1 MCKLKILFCCLIG
14 LLSAMPISA
23 QSVVID
29 DRQVECFELL
39 STIFRLAGADEYTQ
53 GAISSYNQE
62 VDSYFSAYKNHPAVI
77 CAQEAR
83 KQYGIGYDAVGIAAA
98 HLCIEGDRIKSAK
111 GVDTEQIEKIDSRW
125 SQEYFLHFLSLVDS
139 FFVESKF
146 HLFWEQHS
154 SLYEA
159 AKSSFVNMGKA
170 VNLPWLEDLFRLETN
185 LQVHAIPSISCGPN
199 NYGFSYMQDGKL
211 QTGVILGC
219 GFDGEGPLYVPA
231 MLTILTHEIIH
242 THSNALAKQYWTQ
255 LEPYITQILLLAKV
269 PKVYSTPQSLLN
281 EWLAILFELCYI
293 KENDIPGLPVQ
304 VDRFITMYQDSGF
317 IWLRRSLLFM
327 DYFFNQRQSFSAVG
341 DFMPYLARFLEKVVE
356 DWERISIEYR
366 QSKPY
371 IVDSFP
377 LNETVISDAND
388 SIFIRF
394 SEPMRESF
402 AVIDEVSES
411 KTSIINGKSYWK
423 TSTLLVIPI
432 RISNAYQ
439 RKECILRLD
448 KRAFISQ
455 KGRMMAE
462 DVVLRYNVEYRN
474 NESF

>member
-1 MCKLKILFCCLIG
+1 MYKLKILFCCLIG
-14 LLSAMPISA
+14 LLSEIPVSA
-23 QSVVID
+23 QSVVIN

-39 STIFRLAGADEYTQ
+39 STIFRLSGAREYTR
-53 GAISSYNQE
+53 GAISSYNQD
-62 VDSYFSAYKNHPAVI
+62 VDSYFSSYKNHPAVV

-83 KQYGIGYDAVGIAAA
+83 KQYGISYDAIGIAAA
-98 HLCIEGDRIKSAK
+98 HMCIEEDRIKAAK
-111 GVDTEQIEKIDSRW
+111 GVDIEHISKIDSRW
-125 SQEYFLHFLSLVDS
+125 SQEYFLHFLSLVDR

-146 HLFWEQHS
+146 HLFWEKHS
-154 SLYEA
+154 FLYKA
-159 AKSSFVNMGKA
+159 AKSSFVDMGKA
-170 VNLPWLEDLFRLETN
+170 VNLPWLEDLFGLETN

-219 GFDGEGPLYVPA
+219 GFDEEAPLYMPA

-242 THSNALAKQYWTQ
+242 THSNALGKQYWTQ
-255 LEPYITQILLLAKV
+255 LDPYITQILSLAEIS
-269 PKVYSTPQSLLN
+269 KVYSTPQSLLN
-281 EWLAILFELCYI
+281 EWLAILFELCYM
-293 KENDIPGLPVQ
+293 KENAIPGLPVQ
-304 VDRFITMYQDSGF
+304 VDQFITMYQDSGF

-327 DYFFNQRQSFSAVG
+327 DYFFNQRQSFLAVD
-341 DFMPYLARFLEKVVE
+341 DFMPYLAQFLKKVVE
-356 DWERISIEYR
+356 DWERISIEYK

-371 IVDSFP
+371 IIASFP
-377 LNETVISDAND
+377 LRETVISDAND

-402 AVIDEVSES
+402 AVIDEVSEN
-411 KTSIINGKSYWK
+411 KASIINGKSYWK

-462 DVVLRYNVEYRN
+462 DVMLRYNVKYRN
-474 NESF
+474 DESF